1 MHVNDVP
8 SVMTRVQTV
17 LIRATRSGDVRR
29 PLFLHGGE
37 GDDVGI
43 ARLREPANVAIEFPS
58 GSDRPVVGPAIR
70 FAKRAV
76 RRGLRWY
83 VGPIVDQQNRVNQ
96 MLLDVM
102 ERLRLQNERLTSQVE
117 ALTEAIEK
125 RTAEREGDGE
135 GG

>member
-1 MHVNDVP
+1 MPVNDVP

-17 LIRATRSGDVRR
+17 LIRAARTGDPPGTVV
-29 PLFLHGGE
+29 LHGGE

-43 ARLREPANVAIEFPS
+43 ARMREPATIAVDFPS

-70 FAKRAV
+70 LAKRAV

-83 VGPIVDQQNRVNQ
+83 VAPIMEQQSRVNH

-102 ERLRLQNERLTSQVE
+102 ERLRLQNERLTAEVE
-117 ALTEAIEK
+117 ALGQALQ
-125 RTAEREGDGE
+125 ERDPPTP
-135 GG
+135 

>member
-1 MHVNDVP
+1 MHLNDVP

-17 LIRATRSGDVRR
+17 LIRAARDGDTRSPIV
-29 PLFLHGGE
+29 LHGGD

-43 ARLREPANVAIEFPS
+43 ARLREPANVAVEFPS
-58 GSDRPVVGPAIR
+58 GSDRPVAGPAIR
-70 FAKRAV
+70 LAKRAV

-102 ERLRLQNERLTSQVE
+102 ERLRLQNERLTSEVE
-117 ALTEAIEK
+117 TLAKALEDHK
-125 RTAEREGDGE
+125 AEPHDG
-135 GG
+135 